1 MWRMKFESLICDSHH
16 SSLTLLWDTHTP
28 EFLASYCLQHVT
40 PLCWLLLMALS
51 LSSAVP
57 YPALSL
63 QTFFFPGL
71 LTWWSHTVSA
81 VNISRLLIPNFYLTY
96 TYKMYTADWAVP
108 QINMCRTDMIAHPHP
123 QSSSKSVSR
132 HSSFHFFKSFL
143 LFL

>member
-16 SSLTLLWDTHTP
+16 SSLTLLWDTHTL

-96 TYKMYTADWAVP
+96 TLSLIFLKRSLVFP
-108 QINMCRTDMIAHPHP
+108 I
-123 QSSSKSVSR
+123 
-132 HSSFHFFKSFL
+132 L
-143 LFL
+143 LFSSISLHWSLKKALLSLLAILW